1 MADPRLSVLILT
13 RNEAMHIERAIAS
26 VGGIAAQV
34 LVVDSGSTD
43 ATCDLAR
50 AAGAEVVFREFTTHA
65 AQCNWAL
72 DHGGITGGW
81 VLRLDADEVLLEPE
95 KVAAFIASNPA
106 AAAATLDRRIHFL
119 GRWVRHGGLY
129 PTRILRL
136 WRTGRGRV
144 EARWMDEHV
153 IVDGEVVALK
163 ADFADINL
171 NSLGWWTAKHN
182 DYATREAIQQLLPAV
197 AGPAGDIGT
206 QARRKR
212 WLKNRVYNRLPLGLR
227 PLLYFLYRYLL
238 RGGFRDGWQGLV
250 FHGLQ
255 AGWYRFLVD
264 AKIAELR
271 AAMAAGE
278 TLPDAVMRRYGL
290 RLAVD
295 GEGKEPPAAGA

>member
-1 MADPRLSVLILT
+1 MADAPSLTVPSLTVLILT
-13 RNEAMHIERAIAS
+13 RNEALHIERAIAS
-26 VGGIAAQV
+26 VHGLATRI

-43 ATCDLAR
+43 GTQDLAR
-50 AAGAEVVFREFTTHA
+50 AAGAEVLFHAFTTHA
-65 AQCNWAL
+65 DQCNWAL
-72 DHGGITGGW
+72 DHGAIASDW
-81 VLRLDADEVLLEPE
+81 VLRLDADEVILEPE
-95 KVAAFIASNPA
+95 TIAGFLRAPGD

-119 GRWVRHGGLY
+119 GRWIRHGGLY
-129 PTRILRL
+129 PTRIVRL

-153 IVDGEVVALK
+153 VVDGPVVALK

-197 AGPAGDIGT
+197 AESGGDMGA

-212 WLKNRVYNRLPLGLR
+212 WLKSRVYNRLPLGLR
-227 PLLYFLYRYLL
+227 PLLYFLYRYIL

-271 AAMAAGE
+271 AAVAAGE
-278 TLPDAVMRRYGL
+278 TLPEAVARRYGIAL
-290 RLAVD
+290 
-295 GEGKEPPAAGA
+295 PGA